1 MPIGLTM
8 PLARTTGSVGY
19 FASSDTEIQATYYN
33 LKALLLTNWGER
45 PNHFYLGCNLGEFLF
60 AQQTPETRE
69 LIIQRIET
77 QVAQYLPYVTLEK
90 IDISFNQDHRII
102 IRVTFSLKQK
112 MNLKLSVGI
121 NMECLWMNTK

>member
-8 PLARTTGSVGY
+8 PLARSTGSAGY

-60 AQQTPETRE
+60 AQQTQETKE
-69 LIIQRIET
+69 LISQRIEA
-77 QVAQYLPYVTLEK
+77 QVSEFLSYVNLEK
-90 IDISFNQDHRII
+90 IDITFNQDHRII
-102 IRVTFSLKQK
+102 IKVTFSLKSK
-112 MNLKLSVGI
+112 MNLS
-121 NMECLWMNTK
+121 NTIEVAVFPSGG